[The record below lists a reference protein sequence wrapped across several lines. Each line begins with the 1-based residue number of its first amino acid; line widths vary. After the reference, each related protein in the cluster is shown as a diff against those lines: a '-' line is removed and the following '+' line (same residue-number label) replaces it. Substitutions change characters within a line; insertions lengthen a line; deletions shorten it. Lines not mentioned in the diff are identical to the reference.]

1 MYSIFQEK
9 ININEISEREK
20 DIGLQQYIV
29 FTFIMSFK
37 TFFHYNKKNFTDG
50 ASGTKAGSYDE
61 VISGFPGFQIKDG
74 VVDTGY
80 LSFGGYMLGDT
91 HKSIGK

>member
-1 MYSIFQEK
+1 MFLPLI
-9 ININEISEREK
+9 I
-20 DIGLQQYIV
+20 
-29 FTFIMSFK
+29 SFK